1 MGGPAAGKGARSASR
16 VVDGPIRDV
25 MVLSRPHRVW
35 SKDGPHKKITPS
47 AGGQGEEYIASSV
60 VSPTG
65 SNSTACS
72 HRGQSTRASAC
83 RAVPAH
89 MRTNTDARSPTPM
102 AIATSTRSTKR
113 ISKLHSQPAPPSPY
127 SVAVQGEQSYAPLA
141 ARPAARPC
149 RWAAMAPSCP
159 LDPVVR
165 KSSPTVRYTPRGRL
179 TLIRRLQPPPLP
191 RLRTPSHA
199 ITLRQ
204 PLPSPTRAAL
214 PNGHAG
220 RTPTHLHARDR
231 REGGVA
237 RVRCGPE
244 PVRCSGDPGH
254 PPPPRRRR
262 RVGWPGRAARATSN
276 PVVRTRPLNG
286 APSGQASSPPRSTTR
301 PPQLPLPPPPHYA
314 HRGSSS
320 EGGTPSVARG
330 AHLQAAGHNPNELG
344 ESGRGTANGQG
355 KRGEGGGETDKRP
368 RQAAAL
374 PLAAALPRRRA
385 TSARPD
391 APPGITL
398 CVWS

>member
-1 MGGPAAGKGARSASR
+1 
-16 VVDGPIRDV
+16 

-35 SKDGPHKKITPS
+35 SKDGPRKRITPS
-47 AGGQGEEYIASSV
+47 AGGQGEEYITSSV

-65 SNSTACS
+65 SNSTACP
-72 HRGQSTRASAC
+72 HRGKSTRASAC

-89 MRTNTDARSPTPM
+89 MRTNRDARSLTPM
-102 AIATSTRSTKR
+102 AIAASTRSTKR
-113 ISKLHSQPAPPSPY
+113 NSKLHPQPAPPSPY

-179 TLIRRLQPPPLP
+179 TLLRRLPPPPLP

-231 REGGVA
+231 REGGAA
-237 RVRCGPE
+237 RVRCRPE

-254 PPPPRRRR
+254 PPPPTTAAAGGVARSGGAGYKQPRGAHTSPQTARPAAKPVHR
-262 RVGWPGRAARATSN
+262 HAAQRVP
-276 PVVRTRPLNG
+276 
-286 APSGQASSPPRSTTR
+286 PSSHSPP
-301 PPQLPLPPPPHYA
+301 PLTVHT
-314 HRGSSS
+314 RGSSR
-320 EGGTPSVARG
+320 EGGTPSG
-330 AHLQAAGHNPNELG
+330 
-344 ESGRGTANGQG
+344 GRSQS
-355 KRGEGGGETDKRP
+355 
-368 RQAAAL
+368 Q
-374 PLAAALPRRRA
+374 
-385 TSARPD
+385 
-391 APPGITL
+391 
-398 CVWS
+398 

>member
-89 MRTNTDARSPTPM
+89 MRTNTDARSPTPL
-102 AIATSTRSTKR
+102 AIAASTSSTKR

-254 PPPPRRRR
+254 PPPPHDGGGGWGGQVGRRGPQATPWCAHVPSTARPAAKPVHR
-262 RVGWPGRAARATSN
+262 PAAQRVP
-276 PVVRTRPLNG
+276 P
-286 APSGQASSPPRSTTR
+286 SSPF
-301 PPQLPLPPPPHYA
+301 PPPLTMHTVA
-314 HRGSSS
+314 A
-320 EGGTPSVARG
+320 VARG
-330 AHLQAAGHNPNELG
+330 AHLQ
-344 ESGRGTANGQG
+344 
-355 KRGEGGGETDKRP
+355 
-368 RQAAAL
+368 
-374 PLAAALPRRRA
+374 
-385 TSARPD
+385 
-391 APPGITL
+391 
-398 CVWS
+398 